1 MQEPSDIII
10 FRTNSELKRQFQ
22 TICSHHR
29 TTMTRE
35 LTTFITEYI
44 RSKSVEKIKNDEEFE
59 EAFGLP
65 VGFGPN
71 DDEAITNGW

>member
-1 MQEPSDIII
+1 MHEPSDIII
-10 FRTNSELKRQFQ
+10 FRTDSELKRQFQ
-22 TICSHHR
+22 TICNYHR

-35 LTTFITEYI
+35 LTAFISTYI
-44 RSKSVEKIKNDEEFE
+44 RSKSAEKIENDEEFL

-71 DDEAITNGW
+71 DDGEFEW